1 MNVSTK
7 DAMGKMFFTMMSA
20 FAELEANLLSERT
33 KKGLEA
39 VRARGRKGGRPS
51 LPDHKKREIKF
62 LYDGPSTLNWTTSL
76 KRSIVKIKKVGGLF
90 MRRER
95 REYSNEFKQQMVDLY
110 LNEKP
115 RSEIIR
121 EYDLTPSALDRWI
134 NQAKTSGSF
143 EHKDNLTK
151 EQKKMMELEKENKQL
166 KMENDILKQAALII
180 GRK

>member
-1 MNVSTK
+1 
-7 DAMGKMFFTMMSA
+7 
-20 FAELEANLLSERT
+20 
-33 KKGLEA
+33 
-39 VRARGRKGGRPS
+39 
-51 LPDHKKREIKF
+51 
-62 LYDGPSTLNWTTSL
+62 
-76 KRSIVKIKKVGGLF
+76 

-134 NQAKTSGSF
+134 NQSKTSGSF

>member
-1 MNVSTK
+1 
-7 DAMGKMFFTMMSA
+7 MSLTTPLTDITQN
-20 FAELEANLLSERT
+20 F
-33 KKGLEA
+33 
-39 VRARGRKGGRPS
+39 
-51 LPDHKKREIKF
+51 
-62 LYDGPSTLNWTTSL
+62 GPSTLNWTTSL

>member
-1 MNVSTK
+1 MK
-7 DAMGKMFFTMMSA
+7 C
-20 FAELEANLLSERT
+20 
-33 KKGLEA
+33 
-39 VRARGRKGGRPS
+39 
-51 LPDHKKREIKF
+51 
-62 LYDGPSTLNWTTSL
+62 GPSTLNWTTSL

-95 REYSNEFKQQMVDLY
+95 RKYSNEFKQLMVDLY
-110 LNEKP
+110 LNKKP

-151 EQKKMMELEKENKQL
+151 VRASLTAKVK
-166 KMENDILKQAALII
+166 DALFLL
-180 GRK
+180 

>member
-1 MNVSTK
+1 MNTIAYYLKLSYPTSTLINRI
-7 DAMGKMFFTMMSA
+7 FYH
-20 FAELEANLLSERT
+20 LHYVPLNLLIGVCHHLSER
-33 KKGLEA
+33 LCI
-39 VRARGRKGGRPS
+39 
-51 LPDHKKREIKF
+51 LD
-62 LYDGPSTLNWTTSL
+62 LCLNGPSTLNWTTSL